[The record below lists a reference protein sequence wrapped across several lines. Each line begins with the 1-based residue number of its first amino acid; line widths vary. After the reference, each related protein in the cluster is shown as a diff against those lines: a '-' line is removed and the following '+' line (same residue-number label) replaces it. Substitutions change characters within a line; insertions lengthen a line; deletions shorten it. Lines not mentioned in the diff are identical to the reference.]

1 MEDDERPE
9 WECRLSRGNFVFRP
23 PDTTLRRNLSA
34 GRYIQILQSRTIY
47 TNPAS
52 EMVRGGV
59 ADLVP
64 KYNLHDP
71 LISQLVSTLADEVE
85 GGLFDTILVDALN
98 AALAVQLTR
107 LCGDPAAANL
117 APSNGLSQERLKQV
131 YDYVE
136 EHIHQRLS
144 LTDLAEVSCLSPYHF
159 SRSFKQ
165 AVGIGPHHYI
175 TQRRLE
181 RAKMLMRRTNCLW
194 L

>member
-1 MEDDERPE
+1 MPTIAREF
-9 WECRLSRGNFVFRP
+9 CVS
-23 PDTTLRRNLSA
+23 SA
-34 GRYIQILQSRTIY
+34 G
-47 TNPAS
+47 
-52 EMVRGGV
+52 
-59 ADLVP
+59 
-64 KYNLHDP
+64 HD
-71 LISQLVSTLADEVE
+71 IAQELVSRPIYPDPAESNYLHQSCIGNGPGRCRRSRAEIQPPRSAHLTARINLADEVE